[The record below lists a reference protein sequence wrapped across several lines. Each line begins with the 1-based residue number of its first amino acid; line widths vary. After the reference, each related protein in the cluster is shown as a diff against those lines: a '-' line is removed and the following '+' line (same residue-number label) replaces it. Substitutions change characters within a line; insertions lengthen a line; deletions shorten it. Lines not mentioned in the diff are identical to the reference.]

1 MRWIFKFIM
10 NFEVITL
17 FPKAFDLINNLGVIT
32 RALEKNLINV
42 NLHDLREYGEGSYRQ
57 VDDKPYGGGSG
68 MVLKPEPIYKAHDS
82 INKLPSRKTL
92 LMTPQ
97 GKVLKQQD
105 LLRWSSLDQLIIIC
119 GQYEGFDERV
129 RCLADEEVSMGDYVL
144 SGGEIPAISIIN
156 GLTRLLPGT
165 LGDPGSLIDE
175 SHNSSLLEYPHYT
188 RPLIFK
194 EMRVPD
200 ILISGN
206 HEEIKLWRK
215 QKMLERTLNR
225 RNDLISNEDYKKIP
239 KSKIINEDSNGKMKF
254 RVGNG
259 YDIHRLVKGRNL
271 IIGGVKLYHPDN
283 LGLDGHSDADVLSHS
298 IMDALLGALSLGD
311 IGKYFPPSDQKW
323 KNADSLFLLSK
334 VIELIRKKGW
344 EVNNIDSVIV
354 AERPKIKPHVELMKN
369 NISNTLRVDS
379 DYIGI
384 KATTNEKLGPEGKEE
399 GISCHSVVL
408 LEKKE

>member
-1 MRWIFKFIM
+1 MSNMK
-10 NFEVITL
+10 FEVITL
-17 FPKAFDLINNLGVIT
+17 FPKAFELINNLGVIT
-32 RALEKNLINV
+32 RALEKNLINL

-68 MVLKPEPIYKAHDS
+68 MVLKPDPIYKAHDS
-82 INKLPSRKTL
+82 INKLPNSKTL

-97 GKVLKQQD
+97 GKVMKQQD
-105 LLRWSSLDQLIIIC
+105 LFKWSSLDQLIIIC

-129 RCLADEEVSMGDYVL
+129 RCLADEEISIGDYVL

-165 LGDPGSLIDE
+165 LGDPDSLIDE
-175 SHNSSLLEYPHYT
+175 SHNSSLLEYPQYT
-188 RPLIFK
+188 RPLIFRK
-194 EMRVPD
+194 MKVPD
-200 ILISGN
+200 ILVSGN

-215 QKMLERTLNR
+215 QKMLERTLVR
-225 RNDLISNEDYKKIP
+225 RNDLISNEDYKKVP
-239 KSKIINEDSNGKMKF
+239 KSKRINEDSNQMMKF
-254 RVGNG
+254 RIGNG
-259 YDIHRLVKGRNL
+259 YDIHRLVVGRNL
-271 IIGGVKLYHPDN
+271 IIGGVELNHPDN

-311 IGKYFPPSDQKW
+311 IGKYFPPSEQKW

-334 VIELIRKKGW
+334 VTELIRKQGW

-354 AERPKIKPHVELMKN
+354 AERPKIKPYVEVMKN
-369 NISNTLRVDS
+369 NISNILKIDS
-379 DYIGI
+379 SFIGI
-384 KATTNEKLGPEGKEE
+384 KATTNEKLGPEGREE

>member
-1 MRWIFKFIM
+1 MTRL
-10 NFEVITL
+10 NFDVITL
-17 FPKAFDLINNLGVIT
+17 FPKAFELINNLGVIT

-42 NLHDLREYGEGSYRQ
+42 NLHDLRKYGEGNYRQ

-82 INKLPSRKTL
+82 IDKFSNSKTL

-129 RCLADEEVSMGDYVL
+129 RCLADEEVSIGDYVL
-144 SGGEIPAISIIN
+144 SGGEIPSISIIN

-188 RPLIFK
+188 RPLIFR

-200 ILISGN
+200 ILVSGN

-215 QKMLERTLNR
+215 QKMLERTLER
-225 RNDLISNEDYKKIP
+225 RNDLISNDDYKKLP
-239 KSKIINEDSNGKMKF
+239 KSKRINRDSNEIMKF
-254 RVGNG
+254 RIGNG
-259 YDIHRLVKGRNL
+259 YDIHRLVEGRDL
-271 IIGGVKLYHPDN
+271 IIGGVKMQHPDN

-334 VIELIRKKGW
+334 VIELIRKEGW

-354 AERPKIKPHVELMKN
+354 AERPKIKPHVQVMKN
-369 NISNTLRVDS
+369 NISNTLQINGS
-379 DYIGI
+379 FIGI
-384 KATTNEKLGPEGKEE
+384 KATTNERLGPEGREE